1 MRTEY
6 RISIGHKSENAQ
18 NTRPRSTLE
27 AVRAIVL
34 TLLALSLVIGIFLAA
49 FVVGSIIASI
59 LLILI
64 GISLFAWTVRRIIL
78 KFRKGEIKS

>member
-6 RISIGHKSENAQ
+6 RITIGHKPEHAQ
-18 NTRPRSTLE
+18 NTRPRRTLE
-27 AVRAIVL
+27 VVRAVVL
-34 TLLALSLVIGIFLAA
+34 SLLALSLVIGIFLAV

-64 GISLFAWTVRRIIL
+64 GISLVAWTVRRIIL
-78 KFRKGEIKS
+78 KFRN